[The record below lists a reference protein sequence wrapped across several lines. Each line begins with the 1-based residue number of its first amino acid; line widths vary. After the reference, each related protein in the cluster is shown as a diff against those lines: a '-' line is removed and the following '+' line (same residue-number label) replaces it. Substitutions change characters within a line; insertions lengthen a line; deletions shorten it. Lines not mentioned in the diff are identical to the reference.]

1 MKVVFE
7 ADLDDP
13 SDARMAK
20 DILMVDSYKIAL
32 WDIMQMFRN
41 ALKYENVIHE
51 GYLTGEEDAVVEKL
65 QKAFH
70 NILDDNGITDA
81 IENQ

>member
-1 MKVVFE
+1 
-7 ADLDDP
+7 
-13 SDARMAK
+13 MAK

-32 WDIMQMFRN
+32 WDVTQMFRN

-51 GYLTGEEDAVVEKL
+51 GYLTGEEDEVVEKL
-65 QKAFH
+65 QKAFFD
-70 NILDDNGITDA
+70 ILDDNGITEA